1 MNDSSP
7 PLIGFLKEKKKK
19 WNTFINV
26 RSLHIIFHRTNSQL
40 FIQRMDIFQTFL
52 FSQKENY
59 FPSGV
64 LLFWL
69 FIVKETQ
76 KRFHSIYNWWV
87 FFKVLA
93 WIVHS
98 LNMLEI
104 LLSFIFEIGCQVFKW
119 LANCDRFRISLST
132 KQYIFGW
139 SWC

>member
-1 MNDSSP
+1 MFQYLCLWVLSSV
-7 PLIGFLKEKKKK
+7 LYAYSQGICCQRNAVF
-19 WNTFINV
+19 FFSFV
-26 RSLHIIFHRTNSQL
+26 FHVL
-40 FIQRMDIFQTFL
+40 FQTFL

-104 LLSFIFEIGCQVFKW
+104 LLSFIFKIGCQVFKW